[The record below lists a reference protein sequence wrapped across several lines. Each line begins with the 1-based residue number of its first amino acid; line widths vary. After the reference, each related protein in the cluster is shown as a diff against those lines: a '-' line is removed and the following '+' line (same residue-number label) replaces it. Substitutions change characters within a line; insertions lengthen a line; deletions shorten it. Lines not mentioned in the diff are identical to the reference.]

1 MKIRPLAIVKADFP
15 DDSIEDDNDIVQFEG
30 RGVATVLAEMLRRA
44 GYVVTEPEHQHE
56 HGWDFY
62 AEIGKRRF
70 WFQVQIADECYISS
84 AIQNW
89 FSFRKINK
97 RAYAAA
103 LATLNSGMKADP
115 RFRDILWHSKLS
127 PPGEVGWKNPVAEV

>member
-1 MKIRPLAIVKADFP
+1 MKIRPVAIVKADFP
-15 DDSIEDDNDIVQFEG
+15 DDSIEDEFDIIQFPG
-30 RGVATVLAEMLRRA
+30 RGIATALAEILRRA

-62 AEIGKRRF
+62 ADLGKRKF
-70 WFQVQIADECYISS
+70 WFQAQVADDCYVHS

-97 RAYAAA
+97 QAYAAA

-115 RFRDILWHSKLS
+115 RFQEVLWYSKLT
-127 PPGEVGWKNPVAEV
+127 PPGEVGWRDPVVEG